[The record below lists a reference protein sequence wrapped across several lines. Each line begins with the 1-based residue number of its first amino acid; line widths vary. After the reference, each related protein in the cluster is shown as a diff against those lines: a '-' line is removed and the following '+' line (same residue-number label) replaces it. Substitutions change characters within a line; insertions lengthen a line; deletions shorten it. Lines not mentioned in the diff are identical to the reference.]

1 MFTYS
6 TKGTCSRQIL
16 FDVDAEN
23 KMHGVRFIG
32 GCGGNLQGISRL
44 VEGKNIDDIEVLL
57 KGIRC
62 KNGTSC
68 PDQLSKAISE
78 YKAEKAA
85 ALAAEAE
92 KAAATAKESN

>member
-16 FDVDAEN
+16 FNVDADN
-23 KMHGVRFIG
+23 KLRDVRFIG

-44 VEGKNIDDIEVLL
+44 VEGKNIDEIEALL

-62 KNGTSC
+62 RTGTSC
-68 PDQLSKAISE
+68 PDQLSKAIAE
-78 YKAEKAA
+78 YKAQKN
-85 ALAAEAE
+85 
-92 KAAATAKESN
+92 AAATSPEGE